1 MLARDTN
8 SIRNLRAARSHAA
21 CLIYSFAFPLEA
33 YSVCLADAM
42 ANLDCGLY
50 QYLANT

>member
-1 MLARDTN
+1 MLVLDTY
-8 SIRNLRAARSHAA
+8 SIRNLRAAWSHAA

-42 ANLDCGLY
+42 ANLDSSLY